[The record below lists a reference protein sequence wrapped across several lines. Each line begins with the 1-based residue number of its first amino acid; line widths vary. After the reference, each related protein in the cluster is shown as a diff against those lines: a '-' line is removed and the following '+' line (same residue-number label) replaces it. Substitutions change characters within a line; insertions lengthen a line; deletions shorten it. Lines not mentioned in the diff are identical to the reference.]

1 MKISKEEVLHVADL
15 ARLKLS
21 DSEAEA
27 LTKDMESIM
36 ALMDSIKDVDIKA
49 EDYPLS
55 FPGEQKNLRA
65 DEICSSLPVDE
76 ALANVPDRKFHFIA
90 VKKIIGE

>member
-1 MKISKEEVLHVADL
+1 MADKQLIDYLCKL
-15 ARLKLS
+15 AKLS
-21 DSEAEA
+21 FEDEAKQQMA
-27 LTKDMESIM
+27 KDMESIM

-55 FPGEQKNLRA
+55 FPGEQANLRA
-65 DEICSSLPVDE
+65 DELAPSLPVDE
-76 ALANVPDRKFHFIA
+76 ALANVPDRKFRFIA

>member
-1 MKISKEEVLHVADL
+1 MTDKQLIDYLCKL
-15 ARLKLS
+15 AKLS
-21 DSEAEA
+21 FDEEAKQKMA
-27 LTKDMESIM
+27 KDMESIM

-49 EDYPLS
+49 EDFPLS
-55 FPGEQKNLRA
+55 FPGEQANLRS
-65 DEICSSLPVDE
+65 DELRPSLPVDE

>member
-1 MKISKEEVLHVADL
+1 MADKQLIDYLCKL
-15 ARLKLS
+15 AKLS
-21 DSEAEA
+21 FEEEAKVKMA
-27 LTKDMESIM
+27 KDMESIM

-55 FPGEQKNLRA
+55 FPGKQANLRE
-65 DEICSSLPVDE
+65 DEIGASLPVDE

>member
-1 MKISKEEVLHVADL
+1 MADKQLIDYLCKL
-15 ARLKLS
+15 AKLS
-21 DSEAEA
+21 FEEEEKAKKE
-27 LTKDMESIM
+27 KDMESIM

-55 FPGEQKNLRA
+55 FPGEQKNLRK
-65 DEICSSLPVDE
+65 DEICASLPVDE
-76 ALANVPDRKFHFIA
+76 ALSNVPDRKFRFIA

>member
-1 MKISKEEVLHVADL
+1 MAEVQLIDYLCKL
-15 ARLKLS
+15 AKLS
-21 DSEAEA
+21 FEDEAKEKMA
-27 LTKDMESIM
+27 KDMESIM

-55 FPGEQKNLRA
+55 FPGEQANLRE
-65 DEICSSLPVDE
+65 DVICPSLPVDE
-76 ALANVPDRKFHFIA
+76 ALGNVPDRKFHFIA

>member
-1 MKISKEEVLHVADL
+1 MADKQIIDYL
-15 ARLKLS
+15 CKLS
-21 DSEAEA
+21 KLSFDEESKQKMA
-27 LTKDMESIM
+27 TDMESIM
-36 ALMDSIKDVDIKA
+36 ALMDTIKEVDIKA

-55 FPGEQKNLRA
+55 FPGDMSGLRE
-65 DEICSSLPVDE
+65 DEKRASLPVDE

>member
-1 MKISKEEVLHVADL
+1 MADKQLIDYLCKL
-15 ARLKLS
+15 AKLS
-21 DSEAEA
+21 FEEEAKQKMA
-27 LTKDMESIM
+27 KDMESIM

-49 EDYPLS
+49 EDFPLS
-55 FPGEQKNLRA
+55 FPGEQANLRS
-65 DEICSSLPVDE
+65 DELCPSLPVDE

>member
-1 MKISKEEVLHVADL
+1 MAEVQLIDYLCKL
-15 ARLKLS
+15 AKLS
-21 DSEAEA
+21 FDDKAKERVA
-27 LTKDMESIM
+27 KDMESIM

-55 FPGEQKNLRA
+55 FPGKQENLRE
-65 DEICSSLPVDE
+65 DVICPSLPVDE

>member
-1 MKISKEEVLHVADL
+1 MADKQLIDYLCKL
-15 ARLKLS
+15 AKLS
-21 DSEAEA
+21 FEEEEKAKMA
-27 LTKDMESIM
+27 KDMESIM
-36 ALMDSIKDVDIKA
+36 ALMDSIKDVNIKA

-55 FPGEQKNLRA
+55 FPGEQANLRE
-65 DEICSSLPVDE
+65 DEIRASLPVDE

>member
-1 MKISKEEVLHVADL
+1 MADKQLIDYLCKL
-15 ARLKLS
+15 AKLS
-21 DSEAEA
+21 FEEEEKARMA
-27 LTKDMESIM
+27 KDMESIM

-55 FPGEQKNLRA
+55 FPGEQKNLRE
-65 DEICSSLPVDE
+65 DEICASLPVDE
-76 ALANVPDRKFHFIA
+76 ALSNVPDRKFRFIA

>member
-1 MKISKEEVLHVADL
+1 MAETQLIDYLCKL
-15 ARLKLS
+15 AKLS
-21 DSEAEA
+21 YTDEKKQKVAAE
-27 LTKDMESIM
+27 MQSIM

-55 FPGEQKNLRA
+55 FPGAPENLRA
-65 DEICSSLPVDE
+65 DELGQSLPVDE